1 VIRQQQA
8 RDSISMISQQTI
20 SIEGRQAKYWIGGSG
35 TPLVLIHGGLGDAE
49 QHWST
54 TFDALSQYFQ
64 ILAPDLPGFGVSAP
78 LPMPSYQNY
87 LNWLQLLFD
96 MLNIGG
102 PLLMMGNSFG
112 AALSRFFA
120 AENTGYVSRLVLIDG
135 GAVFNAPGCLRPL
148 IRLPVL
154 SNPIIDMIRKQSY
167 SVNGLKRAIADEH
180 LLTPEF
186 VANAQAA
193 SIGFVAALRQIA
205 LTAPPSLRT
214 PTCPTL
220 VIWGE
225 QDRLSSVENGKRVA
239 AEINGAKFIAI
250 PRAAHM
256 PQIEQPEAFH
266 QVVQPFL
273 LSAAS

>member
-1 VIRQQQA
+1 
-8 RDSISMISQQTI
+8 MLTQQTI
-20 SIEGRQAKYWIGGSG
+20 AIEGRQAKYWIGGSG
-35 TPLVLIHGGLGDAE
+35 QPLVLMHGGLGDAQ
-49 QHWST
+49 QHWAPL
-54 TFDALSQYFQ
+54 FEPLSQHFLV
-64 ILAPDLPGFGVSAP
+64 LAPDLPGFGVSAP

-87 LNWLQLLFD
+87 LNWLQLLLG

-102 PLLMMGNSFG
+102 PLSLMGNSFG

-120 AENTGYVSRLVLIDG
+120 AENTGYVSRLALING
-135 GAVFNAPGCLRPL
+135 GALFNPPGCLRPL
-148 IRLPVL
+148 IRLPIL
-154 SNPIIDMIRKQSY
+154 SNPIVDLIRRQAY
-167 SVNGLKRAIADEH
+167 SVDGLKRAIADEK

-205 LTAPPSLRT
+205 LTTPPALRT

-225 QDRLSSVENGKRVA
+225 QDRLSPVENGRRVA
-239 AEINGAKFIAI
+239 AEINGAKFVVI

-256 PQIEQPEAFH
+256 PQIEQPQAFL
-266 QVVQPFL
+266 QVTQPFL
-273 LSAAS
+273 IGTAS

>member
-1 VIRQQQA
+1 
-8 RDSISMISQQTI
+8 MITQQTMT
-20 SIEGRQAKYWIGGSG
+20 IEGRQAKYWIGGSG
-35 TPLVLIHGGLGDAE
+35 KPLVLIHGGLGDAR
-49 QHWST
+49 QHWSAA
-54 TFDALSQYFQ
+54 FEALTPHFQ
-64 ILAPDLPGFGVSAP
+64 VLAPDLPGFGVSAP

-112 AALSRFFA
+112 AALSRLFA
-120 AENTGYVSRLVLIDG
+120 AENTGYVSRLVLING
-135 GAVFNAPGCLRPL
+135 GAVFNASGCLRPL
-148 IRLPVL
+148 LRLPIL
-154 SNPIIDMIRKQSY
+154 SDPIIDVIRRRSY
-167 SVNGLKRAIADEH
+167 SVDSLKRAIADER

-186 VANAQAA
+186 MVNAQAA
-193 SIGFVAALRQIA
+193 SLGFVAALRQIA
-205 LTAPPSLRT
+205 LTTPPSLRT

-225 QDRLSSVENGKRVA
+225 QDQLSPVDNGKRVA
-239 AEINGAKFIAI
+239 AEINGARFTII

-266 QVVQPFL
+266 QVALPF
-273 LSAAS
+273 LSAAAS